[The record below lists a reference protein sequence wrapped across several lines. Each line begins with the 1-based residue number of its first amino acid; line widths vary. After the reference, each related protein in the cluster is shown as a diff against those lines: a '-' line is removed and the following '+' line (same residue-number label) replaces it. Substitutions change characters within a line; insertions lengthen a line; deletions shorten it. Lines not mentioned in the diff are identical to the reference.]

1 MTEPVL
7 DQLNLI
13 VRDMERS
20 IDFYRAIGLAIPED
34 TVWRTATGA
43 HHVEIKA
50 ANGFEL
56 ALDSQPLAAVYNAGW
71 REFKGEGDRA
81 VMSFRLPNA
90 EEVDAVYD
98 RVVALGHGSAQ
109 PPLLHVLGLS
119 LRHRRRSRWQPCRTD
134 EPARPGAPR
143 RRSANLGML
152 DQSWRRCEHAPLCT
166 IALPLV

>member
-7 DQLNLI
+7 DQLNLV
-13 VRDMERS
+13 VRDMARS

-34 TVWRTATGA
+34 TVWRTATGP

-56 ALDSQPLAAVYNAGW
+56 ALDSQSLAAVYNAGW

-81 VMSFRLPNA
+81 VMSFRLQDA
-90 EEVDAVYD
+90 DEVDAVYD

-109 PPLLHVLGLS
+109 PPYYTFWGSRYAIVVDPDGNHVGLMS
-119 LRHRRRSRWQPCRTD
+119 PPDPAHRGKIP
-134 EPARPGAPR
+134 E
-143 RRSANLGML
+143 
-152 DQSWRRCEHAPLCT
+152 
-166 IALPLV
+166 I